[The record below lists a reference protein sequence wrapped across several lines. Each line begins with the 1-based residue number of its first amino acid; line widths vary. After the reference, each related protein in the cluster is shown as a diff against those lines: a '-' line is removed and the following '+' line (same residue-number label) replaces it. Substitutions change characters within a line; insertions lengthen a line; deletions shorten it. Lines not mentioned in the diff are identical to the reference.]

1 MYRLENKEKYTYTHI
16 DLLLSSS
23 QILFLRSPRKRRIS
37 LRIDYR
43 LIQFYWNKQLA
54 YLPRAQCGAPI
65 ARQKYKVAVKWS

>member
-1 MYRLENKEKYTYTHI
+1 MYRLENKEKYTYTHT

-23 QILFLRSPRKRRIS
+23 QILFLRSSRKRRIS

>member
-1 MYRLENKEKYTYTHI
+1 MYRTRLEKIIKRNSIYIYTHPEYYY
-16 DLLLSSS
+16 
-23 QILFLRSPRKRRIS
+23 SPIMTERANLKV
-37 LRIDYR
+37 RIDYR